1 MKKTFIFTILAV
13 LATFVSCNKSEIGSQ
28 APAEGYRY
36 EFAVN
41 EESALAED
49 MTKATL
55 DNSGVTWVAGDRV
68 GMFLDG
74 YTGYAEINLE
84 NTPRTVILY
93 SPEIIPANSYAY
105 AYYPNASNSDKTAVK
120 IALSNVQQGGVDA
133 AMPMVGV
140 PFKVLEEAEAKSR
153 PNGTI
158 NFLNLGSIICF
169 KVYSSKADYLS
180 ETIQYI
186 SLEASDASIAGTA
199 SIDLTKVNAAD
210 ASTLAFDI
218 TENGSNTVKV
228 NQEATVASAKTDA
241 SSIYMVLA
249 PGQFGGTITVGT
261 EAATYTWTLP
271 EMTFNRNG
279 LKTFNM
285 DLKNANRSGVVEVV
299 KTLPYE
305 EAFTV
310 NQGDFS
316 IENVTLPEGQT
327 SIWSFDSSY
336 GAKVTSYIN
345 KVNYASES
353 WLVSPQID
361 LTDVTAAELSFN
373 QCVNKYMAA
382 GDGSLWIKVAGD
394 DDFTQIPNTYPA
406 VSGTWSSFEP
416 FTFDLSDYIGEKV
429 IFAFKYV
436 STSDSAGTWEIKD
449 FSVTGKSATD
459 PEIEAEDVT
468 GIPVVG
474 GSDFTLTYELVNFTD
489 DDIAATVDGTVVTE
503 ATANNGTVTYS
514 VAPNYTTSAKS
525 GKITLSSASTG
536 ASKEITVVQLKSSGL
551 KVSENTIVIPADATT
566 ATFTITTVD
575 FGWNTE
581 VTTLDGMNLSIN
593 PTSGSASEEAQTVTI
608 TSTTTA
614 ANEAQDIGSI
624 VVYRNGNTSDTGKK
638 TITVKK
644 AAVAVAG
651 LYTLDGTITASGNAY
666 ASASDVT
673 QNGVS
678 WKVTGNTEQSP
689 WRIGGKSLSSIDRDV
704 YSTTPISYNVGKI
717 EITHGNASNITVN
730 SMTIVVA
737 SDASFSKIV
746 STLSADFAANGTVTV
761 NRPEGADW
769 TNCYY
774 KIVYN
779 VSVAGSSNRFLEF
792 SKAVFSGN

>member
-1 MKKTFIFTILAV
+1 MKRTFVFTILAV

-261 EAATYTWTLP
+261 DAATYTWTLP

-361 LTDVTAAELSFN
+361 LTDVKAAELSFD
-373 QCVNKYMAA
+373 QCVNKFMAD
-382 GDGSLWIKVAGD
+382 GDGSLWIKVVGD
-394 DDFTQIPNTYPA
+394 DEFTQIPNTYPA
-406 VSGTWSSFEP
+406 LSGTWSSFEP
-416 FTFDLSDYIGEKV
+416 FTFDLSDYVGKKV
-429 IFAFKYV
+429 VFAFKYV
-436 STSDSAGTWEIKD
+436 STSEAAGTWEIKN
-449 FSVTGKSATD
+449 FKVEEIVYTTEFTIAMETLSVQVGKTKKNVVSVNSGADISFVSNDETIATVD
-459 PEIEAEDVT
+459 EEGNVT
-468 GIPVVG
+468 GIAEGETTISVRVPA
-474 GSDFTLTYELVNFTD
+474 FNNYP
-489 DDIAATVDGTVVTE
+489 AAESQYAVT
-503 ATANNGTVTYS
+503 
-514 VAPNYTTSAKS
+514 
-525 GKITLSSASTG
+525 
-536 ASKEITVVQLKSSGL
+536 
-551 KVSENTIVIPADATT
+551 VIPAATEKDFT
-566 ATFTITTVD
+566 WDLSKAT
-575 FGWNTE
+575 
-581 VTTLDGMNLSIN
+581 
-593 PTSGSASEEAQTVTI
+593 
-608 TSTTTA
+608 
-614 ANEAQDIGSI
+614 
-624 VVYRNGNTSDTGKK
+624 
-638 TITVKK
+638 
-644 AAVAVAG
+644 
-651 LYTLDGTITASGNAY
+651 Y
-666 ASASDVT
+666 ASASENAVVWSNDNVT
-673 QNGVS
+673 MQNAKGTGTAPNNYIPS
-678 WKVTGNTEQSP
+678 KHFLQQGIKVRELLPYAKHQLKT
-689 WRIGGKSLSSIDRDV
+689 V
-704 YSTTPISYNVGKI
+704 YRKMYLLR
-717 EITHGNASNITVN
+717 EIHQ
-730 SMTIVVA
+730 
-737 SDASFSKIV
+737 
-746 STLSADFAANGTVTV
+746 
-761 NRPEGADW
+761 R
-769 TNCYY
+769 YY
-774 KIVYN
+774 
-779 VSVAGSSNRFLEF
+779 
-792 SKAVFSGN
+792 AVEKF